1 MHPSEHIRNK
11 FPNTVAGHHLE
22 GCIVVWQEVKHV
34 TKRDQLCVVVWH
46 NDFKVDDEHIKL
58 HAVKRYFRV
67 TEEGDPDLFFD
78 DPGMS
83 VGGEKD
89 AAPIPLP
96 EAVDDAINGTSE
108 EANTIKALRGVVDI
122 DDDNEPA
129 PKNVPATADNS
140 NRLLSTE
147 WGHDGFCFR
156 RSQNFGSTQA
166 KSSFSVDATS
176 QRCYVQLFE
185 GFFPKQLLL
194 NVINFVNEKMDG
206 DEEVV
211 YGEFIWRI
219 GIWVLMSTVDG
230 VDQHL
235 FWSTKNVDAFD
246 GAPFHLTPFMSCR
259 CFEKIL
265 YNLGYTNEGPPQ
277 YQDHFWEV

>member
-46 NDFKVDDEHIKL
+46 NDFKADDEHIKL

-67 TEEGDPDLFFD
+67 TEEG

-129 PKNVPATADNS
+129 PKNVRATADNS

-176 QRCYVQLFE
+176 HGCYVQLFE

-219 GIWVLMSTVDG
+219 GMG
-230 VDQHL
+230 VDVNSGWCGSALVLVNQ
-235 FWSTKNVDAFD
+235 K
-246 GAPFHLTPFMSCR
+246 CR
-259 CFEKIL
+259 CF
-265 YNLGYTNEGPPQ
+265 
-277 YQDHFWEV
+277 